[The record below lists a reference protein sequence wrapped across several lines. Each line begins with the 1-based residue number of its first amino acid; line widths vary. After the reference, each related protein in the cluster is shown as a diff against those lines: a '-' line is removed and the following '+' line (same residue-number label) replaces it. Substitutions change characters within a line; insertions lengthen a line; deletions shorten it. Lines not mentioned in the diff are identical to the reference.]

1 MSDPTPPGYS
11 TAGQTGSVLIN
22 LAPPPDSG
30 ATFQVGYLGHGQA
43 SIEGEVQIKYAG
55 GEEERR
61 PAFSRLEIEF
71 RGVEQDGQA
80 EGIELFDSK
89 KVIWGVGA
97 AGSSSEGD
105 TGSFPP
111 SSIPFKLD
119 LTPDLPKCLHVGT
132 SSLEYTLTTTLYSSN
147 PDVLPILQCSPV
159 HLTRRSPPGSLL
171 ASGSAAALVNP
182 PASTSPVTVSAQ
194 DPLAFSLR
202 LPRTVFRQSEP
213 IELVTRIEV
222 PDSKRV
228 GAGLRLRT
236 VSAELVRT
244 ITVSPATRTS
254 RALEEDEGGNVEDEA
269 GKVVHRTVLAH
280 SGKSARFSPSRP
292 IVIRL
297 VLHPPAEPSCETI
310 TQATILH
317 SVDFSVVVTVGL
329 VNISTAS
336 SSSGTSASTSS
347 AQPATIDAVLSRNI
361 LIVPDTPS
369 GRSDKQKEVIR
380 DLAEDAT
387 ESSESWRQVEAP
399 VPTYVENSELDDG
412 VPAASGSRWPG
423 ESVREDNTR
432 QVPLAY
438 IETGDEEEYDG
449 YEDVS
454 LAATLS
460 DRPPPPRI
468 DDDVSP
474 PSVGEPSSSLGL
486 QIAAAAGDV
495 INEADEGDPLTPP
508 PNDFAAYPLPP
519 PPHSHAPSTRHSS
532 ISSPPPLFQSHASPA
547 LLEPATP
554 PPHIDFPPLPSLA
567 TDDFTSTPYDPPPSE
582 PASPASGDPPPLS
595 PFSQGLQGLPPPY
608 FGSPARTP
616 DAVQGEVSYE
626 AMERGGGG
634 GSLSGGSEA
643 SVRDRSVSAEEEAAG
658 RADEDQGRPPPYEQR
673 QEGGY
678 EEGVQMLRYG
688 VNRRG
693 EVVL

>member
-1 MSDPTPPGYS
+1 MNDSTPPGYS
-11 TAGQTGSVLIN
+11 TTGQTGHVLVN
-22 LAPPPDSG
+22 LAPPPNSG

-61 PAFSRLEIEF
+61 PEFNRLEIEF

-111 SSIPFKLD
+111 SLVPFKLD
-119 LTPDLPKCLHVGT
+119 LTPDLPTCLHVGT
-132 SSLEYTLTTTLYSSN
+132 SSLEYTLTATLYSSD
-147 PDVLPILQCSPV
+147 PDVLPILRCSPV
-159 HLTRRSPPGSLL
+159 HLTRRTPPGSLL
-171 ASGSAAALVNP
+171 TSGSSAALVDP
-182 PASTSPVTVSAQ
+182 RASTSPVTVSAQ
-194 DPLAFSLR
+194 DPLVFSLR

-236 VSAELVRT
+236 VSAELVRI
-244 ITVSPATRTS
+244 ITVSPATRKS
-254 RALEEDEGGNVEDEA
+254 RALEEGKEGIVEDEA
-269 GKVVHRTVLAH
+269 EKVVHRTVLAH

-292 IVIRL
+292 IIIRL

-317 SVDFSVVVTVGL
+317 SVDFSVIVTVGL
-329 VNISTAS
+329 VNIATATS
-336 SSSGTSASTSS
+336 ASGTSTSTSS
-347 AQPATIDAVLSRNI
+347 AQPATLDTILSRNI

-369 GRSDKQKEVIR
+369 GRSDKQKEVMR

-399 VPTYVENSELDDG
+399 VPTYVEHSELDDG
-412 VPAASGSRWPG
+412 VRAASGSGWPG
-423 ESVREDNTR
+423 AMIQGDSAG
-432 QVPLAY
+432 QVHLAY
-438 IETGDEEEYDG
+438 SETADEEEYDG

-460 DRPPPPRI
+460 NRPPPPRI

-474 PSVGEPSSSLGL
+474 PTVGEPSSSLGL
-486 QIAAAAGDV
+486 QIAAAAGNV
-495 INEADEGDPLTPP
+495 IDEADEGDPLTPP
-508 PNDFAAYPLPP
+508 PDDFSAYPLPP
-519 PPHSHAPSTRHSS
+519 PPDSHAPSPRHSS
-532 ISSPPPLFQSHASPA
+532 ISSPPPLFRSHASPA

-616 DAVQGEVSYE
+616 DAVQGEVAFE
-626 AMERGGGG
+626 AMSGG
-634 GSLSGGSEA
+634 GSLSSGSEA
-643 SVRDRSVSAEEEAAG
+643 SARERSATGEEDAARRAEE
-658 RADEDQGRPPPYEQR
+658 DEGRPPPYEQR
-673 QEGGY
+673 QDGVY

-688 VNRRG
+688 VNG
-693 EVVL
+693 ELVL